1 MLVSIQ
7 HFTVGPIYT
16 SIGANPTKFRENPIK
31 KTVGAVAIWKQFDD
45 MKIRRQ
51 TSVT

>member
-1 MLVSIQ
+1 MLGSIQ

-31 KTVGAVAIWKQFDD
+31 KTVGAVAI
-45 MKIRRQ
+45 
-51 TSVT
+51 